1 MGQQFYIVAVD
12 KKADGGEVYCRLS
25 EGAAPNGYSCSTTAN
40 PELAR
45 KFALDRPEEI
55 IQWMERIKSSVGR
68 TCNPNSMRA
77 MIFEMNLR
85 PISDEDSDW
94 NKALR
99 MNAIS
104 KLTEQEIVAL
114 GLQKHEI
121 ERRLNAE

>member
-12 KKADGGEVYCRLS
+12 KKGGGEVYCRIP
-25 EGAAPNGYSCSTTAN
+25 EGSSPNSYSCSTTTS

-45 KFALDRPEEI
+45 KFAVDRPDEVL
-55 IQWMERIKSSVGR
+55 QWMDRIKSSISR
-68 TCNPNSMRA
+68 TCNSESLRG

-85 PISDEDSDW
+85 RISDDDSDW

-99 MNAIS
+99 MSAIS
-104 KLTEQEIVAL
+104 KLTEQEIIAL